1 VDLSPLLQ
9 ISGVRKAF
17 GGVIALDGVDLSL
30 PACSTTCIIGPNGC
44 GKTTLFN
51 IISGAFSPTVG
62 KIWFRGEELTGL
74 APHRIARKGIARK
87 FQVPGIYPSLS
98 VAENLEVPLISG
110 SAVHPLRRLLT
121 YGARDRRLTEL
132 LHLAQLDDKAS
143 IAACELSHGEKQW
156 LEIAML
162 LASDAE
168 LLLLDEP
175 TAGMTIAETART
187 ADLIKNICFETGKT
201 ILAIEHDMHFVR
213 RLDCHV
219 VVMMRG
225 RIFREGRYEGLQA
238 DPAVRTAYLG
248 EVETC

>member
-1 VDLSPLLQ
+1 
-9 ISGVRKAF
+9 
-17 GGVIALDGVDLSL
+17 
-30 PACSTTCIIGPNGC
+30 
-44 GKTTLFN
+44 
-51 IISGAFSPTVG
+51 
-62 KIWFRGEELTGL
+62 L
-74 APHRIARKGIARK
+74 A
-87 FQVPGIYPSLS
+87 
-98 VAENLEVPLISG
+98 
-110 SAVHPLRRLLT
+110 

-132 LHLAQLDDKAS
+132 LRLAQLDNKAS
-143 IAACELSHGEKQW
+143 IAAGELSHGEKQW

-168 LLLLDEP
+168 LLLLGEP

-238 DPAVRTAYLG
+238 DHAVRTAYLG